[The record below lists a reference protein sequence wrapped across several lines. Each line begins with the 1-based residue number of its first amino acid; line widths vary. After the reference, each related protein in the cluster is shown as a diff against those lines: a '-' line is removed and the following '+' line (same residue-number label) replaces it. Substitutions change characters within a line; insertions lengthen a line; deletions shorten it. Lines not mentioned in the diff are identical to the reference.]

1 MTLEEYVIKR
11 KREDGINEFDLE
23 KRMENTRICVN
34 YIFEYF
40 NNYLDTH
47 PADEKTALHEQKV
60 DKYRKILSQYSPEVQ
75 DWLISLYS
83 SYGKYIHMYSSFWM

>member
-1 MTLEEYVIKR
+1 MTLEEYIIKR

-40 NNYLDTH
+40 NNYLDTR
-47 PADEKTALHEQKV
+47 PADEKTVLHEQKV
-60 DKYRKILSQYSPEVQ
+60 DKYRKILSQYS
-75 DWLISLYS
+75 
-83 SYGKYIHMYSSFWM
+83 

>member
-11 KREDGINEFDLE
+11 KREDGINEFVQ
-23 KRMENTRICVN
+23 KREWKIPEYAVN

-83 SYGKYIHMYSSFWM
+83 SYGKYIHKHL

>member
-40 NNYLDTH
+40 NNYLDTR

-60 DKYRKILSQYSPEVQ
+60 DKYRKILCQYSPEVQ

-83 SYGKYIHMYSSFWM
+83 SYGKYIHKHTLLQ

>member
-40 NNYLDTH
+40 NNYLLKLRT
-47 PADEKTALHEQKV
+47 PRNPK
-60 DKYRKILSQYSPEVQ
+60 
-75 DWLISLYS
+75 
-83 SYGKYIHMYSSFWM
+83 

>member
-47 PADEKTALHEQKV
+47 PADEKPLFMSRKLTSIE
-60 DKYRKILSQYSPEVQ
+60 KYLVNTVQRCKTGLFLCILPMESTY
-75 DWLISLYS
+75 IS
-83 SYGKYIHMYSSFWM
+83 I

>member
-40 NNYLDTH
+40 NNYLDTR
-47 PADEKTALHEQKV
+47 PADEKTAPMRKQGMGSFACWNRLSYSLLWMRSPDHGAEKACREKHE
-60 DKYRKILSQYSPEVQ
+60 KY
-75 DWLISLYS
+75 
-83 SYGKYIHMYSSFWM
+83 

>member
-47 PADEKTALHEQKV
+47 PADEKTALHE
-60 DKYRKILSQYSPEVQ
+60 
-75 DWLISLYS
+75 
-83 SYGKYIHMYSSFWM
+83 